1 MSSLDNIRREAKRWL
16 KALREQNHTAWAR
29 LRAVHPR
36 SPEQPVLRDVQHA
49 LAREHGF
56 ENWPAFTRALGTNLA
71 VQQFDRLASDLVVAY
86 DRGDPDAMQRLA
98 AQFGG
103 RLTWDALR
111 EGVHQRLA
119 TTPTTGLPGGPFARP
134 HARLLV
140 ARQLGFENW
149 EALVEA
155 LTTKLPE
162 LTRET
167 QTGLEFVP
175 GMIDPVEVRAGLP
188 VKLFDGTMSTMTEV
202 WGTLTAARN
211 GDLDRLMDLVEV
223 RPSLVRCDYN
233 YMPPLHLAVREN
245 HIDVVRFLV
254 SRGAAKPK
262 YETYPYRESLV
273 TLARDR
279 GYEPMARLLEGS
291 SEVSEEGDGSAE
303 IQYPPDP
310 ARDAFQKLVNDNAL
324 AEVEQMLEGRPDL
337 AGNPFVFWGEGV
349 LSMPANRGHRTMIEL
364 LLRYGARV
372 PNVSK
377 WGAWYYFKRYDIA
390 AMLLERGMSAHHMNT
405 HHTTLLHDMAYT
417 GELAKAQ
424 LLLAHG
430 ARIDA
435 VDEEFRST
443 PLGLAARF
451 GKVDVVRLLLDRGA
465 DPQKAA
471 ADWATPLAWARKKG
485 HRQIER
491 LLAGLG
497 SRVSSPALPGAPAS
511 SAAASEPPGP
521 PPPQHL
527 AVRPRLETLEREV
540 ESKGGGDAVREEV
553 ARSYG
558 LDSWNRLVLA
568 CQLIDAIWRDDLETV
583 AALIDAHPRLLH
595 ENARGGPSC
604 NWGPPMSY
612 AANLGR
618 NRIIRLLH
626 DLGARDIEHA
636 MGRALL
642 QGQAD
647 TVRMFYELGARPLE
661 SELEGPAETLNATGM
676 ALLLELGVTL
686 TPQNA
691 PIAMVLQTYARHPAG
706 KHRILELFVEHGVS
720 LPDTPVMALHRGR
733 LDLLDE
739 HRRRDPHLFSRTF
752 SHTDIYPRELGCD
765 EDESLALHGT
775 PLAGTGLLH
784 LCADFGEWDLASWMV
799 ERSADV
805 NLRARV
811 DAEGFGGHTPLFNC
825 AVSQANRGGRQG
837 SDGLVRLLLA
847 NGADPHVRASLR
859 KRLRFV
865 EDETLHE
872 YRDVTAYEWGER
884 FHDQAWVNPAVLDL
898 LRGL

>member
-1 MSSLDNIRREAKRWL
+1 MSRLDNLRKEAKRWL
-16 KALREQNHTAWAR
+16 KALREPNHAAWTR
-29 LRAVHPR
+29 FRAVLPGA
-36 SPEQPVLRDVQHA
+36 PAQPVLRDVQHA

-56 ENWPAFTRALGTNLA
+56 ENWAAFTRALDTNLA
-71 VQQFDRLASDLVVAY
+71 VHQFDRLASDLVVAY
-86 DRGDPDAMQRLA
+86 ERGDPDAMQRLA

-103 RLTWDALR
+103 RLTWDDLR
-111 EGVHQRLA
+111 QGVHQRLA
-119 TTPTTGLPGGPFARP
+119 TTPKAGLPAGPFALP
-134 HARLLV
+134 HARQLI
-140 ARQLGFENW
+140 AGQLGFENW
-149 EALVEA
+149 DALVEG
-155 LTTKLPE
+155 LTTKLSA
-162 LTRET
+162 LTREA
-167 QTGLEFVP
+167 QPGVEFDP
-175 GMIDPVEVRAGLP
+175 GMIDPVEVRAGLA
-188 VKLFDGTMSTMTEV
+188 VKLFDGTLSTMTEV
-202 WGTLTAARN
+202 WGALTAARN
-211 GDLDRLMDLVEV
+211 GDLDRLIDLAGA

-245 HIDVVRFLV
+245 HIDVVRFLLG
-254 SRGAAKPK
+254 RGAAKPK

-273 TLARDR
+273 VVARDR
-279 GYEPMARLLEGS
+279 GYEPIARLLEES
-291 SEVSEEGDGSAE
+291 MEPSEEFDGGE

-310 ARDAFQKLVNDNAL
+310 ERDAFQRLVNDNAL
-324 AEVEQMLEGRPDL
+324 ADVEAMLDRRPDL
-337 AGNPFVFWGEGV
+337 VENPFFFWGEGV
-349 LSMPANRGHRTMIEL
+349 LSMPANRGHRKMIDL

-377 WGAWYYFKRYDIA
+377 WGAWYYFKRYDVA
-390 AMLLERGMSAHHMNT
+390 AMLLERGMNPNHMNA

-417 GELAKAQ
+417 GDVAKAQ

-430 ARIDA
+430 ARINA

-443 PLGLAARF
+443 PLGVAARF
-451 GKVDVVRLLLDRGA
+451 GRIDSVRLLLDRGA
-465 DPQKAA
+465 DPEKAA
-471 ADWATPLAWARKKG
+471 AEWATPLAWARKKG
-485 HRQIER
+485 HREIER
-491 LLAGLG
+491 LLAGVAPRASG
-497 SRVSSPALPGAPAS
+497 PRPAAPTPGAPEQAVV
-511 SAAASEPPGP
+511 PPSP

-527 AVRPRLETLEREV
+527 PVRPRLEALEREV
-540 ESKGGGDAVREEV
+540 ESKGGGQAVRADV

-558 LDSWNRLVLA
+558 LESWDRLVLA
-568 CQLIDAIWRDDLETV
+568 CRLIDAIWRDEPETV
-583 AALIDAHPRLLH
+583 TALIGGHPRLLH

-626 DLGARDIEHA
+626 DLGARDMDRA

-647 TVRMFYELGARPLE
+647 TVRMLYELGARPPE

-686 TPQNA
+686 TPENA
-691 PIAMVLQTYARHPAG
+691 PVAMVLQTYSRNPAG

-733 LDLLDE
+733 RDLLEE
-739 HRRRDPHLFSRTF
+739 HLRRDPLLFSRTF
-752 SHTDIYPRELGCD
+752 SHRDIYPRELGCD

-784 LCADFGEWDLASWMV
+784 MCADFGEWDLAPWMV
-799 ERSADV
+799 ERGADV
-805 NLRARV
+805 NLRARI
-811 DAEGFGGHTPLFNC
+811 DAGGFGGQTPLFNSV
-825 AVSQANRGGRQG
+825 VSQANRCGGQG
-837 SDGLVRLLLA
+837 SDRFARLLLEH
-847 NGADPHVRASLR
+847 GADPRVRASLR

-872 YRDVTAYEWGER
+872 YLNVTPYEWGER
-884 FHDQAWVNPAVLDL
+884 FHDQAWVNPAVMDL